1 MLVRSVAFERIKGSP
16 ASTPQMPICLHPLIR
31 RFLAAGTCLIWIF
44 TSGRGDA
51 ASAPTAVV
59 LSETTL
65 VENSPP
71 ETLVGLLSAVDPDS
85 PTGHVFELVDGNND
99 ESNVDFLIDG
109 NELRLR
115 DAASA
120 DYEEDPDAYWSIRI
134 EVTDSTGLKYTDVIR
149 IEVVDDRSE
158 DADQDGLTEEAE
170 EDIHGTSDLLY
181 DTDGDGVGDGAELA
195 IGTSPTDP
203 DDWPQT
209 SLLAWG
215 RQKNGE
221 LAVPHNGGYSVLA
234 TGQFHSL
241 AMDHSMQITGWGGRD
256 EYGQLRPPPGLSEVI
271 DLAAGGEY
279 WLDDSAHSLALRRD
293 GTVVGWGFDH
303 DGALDVPEG
312 IGQVVAIA
320 AGRGFSMALRDDGT
334 VATWGINPLGDIQ
347 PPEGLSDVM
356 AVAAGGFRCLA
367 LKGDGTVVEWG
378 NNFDGQ
384 KWHDA
389 AAPAGLRD
397 VVSISAGRFHSLA
410 LRSDG
415 TVAAWGY
422 GANGQTTVPAG
433 LQGVVRIAAGGFH
446 SMALK
451 NDGGVVAWGL
461 NSDGQCN
468 VPVSA
473 QQGVHL
479 IAAGIQHSMAAR
491 RDAGYPAIVSSPRIT
506 GAPATLLEHQVQVAD
521 AGGAAL
527 EFSAI
532 GLPPG
537 LSIHPT
543 SGLISGFVST
553 AIRRSVRI
561 HVMTPYGLLSQ
572 VAWIRVSEG
581 SPPTSITL
589 TPALLEEN
597 KPAGTEVGILTVA
610 DPDAGDAHAFEW
622 VDGPGSDDNDMFR
635 IEGNRLILIDDLA
648 RDFEQ
653 DPTDF
658 SIRIRALDSSLNDH
672 EAVITLDFT
681 NDGNED
687 ADADGLTE
695 QEEASSLTSDLKKD
709 TDGDGFG
716 DRFEILRGSSPV
728 NGTDVPTGRMLM
740 EWGDAPLG
748 NGATPVAGDDVIDIA
763 AGGGHSVLLRSNGTV
778 VCRGDDEY
786 GQATPP
792 VGLNTV
798 IAVAAGR
805 FHSLALKYNGTVVAW
820 GNNDANQCSVPLG
833 LNNIV
838 AIAAGAYHC
847 LALGQDGYVTAWGYN
862 EQGQANVPVTLD
874 NVVEISAGGF
884 HSLAL
889 KNDGSVV
896 AWGTDWHDINRVPDG
911 LTGVTAISAGG
922 YHSLALRYDGTVV
935 AWGDWEHGQTKPPDN
950 LTGVTSISAGWLHNL
965 ALLPDGTVKT
975 WGNLL
980 EGRLDVPPEA
990 VHVRRIA
997 AGGRHNFVIRQQT
1010 GFPGFADTQ
1019 PLRGWPGGMVDRTY
1033 SIANANAYSFSA
1045 WGAPDDLVFDPFTG
1059 RISGLVANGRRRAMR
1074 VLSETYEGAFSRVFW
1089 INTADGSPPVLL
1101 SLSHS
1106 SIIENAPA
1114 GTAVGS
1120 LETIDPDP
1128 GDSHVYRLEFTNEA
1142 PDSFRFVI
1150 EGNQLLTRYR
1160 MGADY
1165 EAGDPR
1171 LFIRVTATDTGG
1183 NNYSHDFVLDLLDDR
1198 NEDKDED
1205 GISQGV
1211 EEDQLGTTDLVS
1223 GDFARS
1229 DTDKDGLTAI
1239 IEYAFNMDPLVA
1251 GPPVYVVPGGNSI
1264 QGLPAVNLMGAGPA
1278 DSRLRLEY
1286 IRRVNGS
1293 VKYTPQFSSSL
1304 APADWVDAST
1314 RVLVTPI
1321 DDTWERCVVEDDV
1334 PVSQS
1339 SRRFARVAVNAITW
1353 VDIDGDGVSR
1363 SMEESVFGTSDDVFT
1378 DFRTSDTD
1386 GDGVPGMIEHAF
1398 NLNPKIA
1405 GPPLIL
1411 PPNQMAGLP
1420 SITVAADGEGQSRL
1434 RIEFIRQTG
1443 SPLTYKA
1450 QFSSDIAEGN
1460 WLSVDESRLEIIAT
1474 SPGWER
1480 CVAWDGELLSSQS
1493 RRFGRVA
1500 VSW

>member
-1 MLVRSVAFERIKGSP
+1 
-16 ASTPQMPICLHPLIR
+16 
-31 RFLAAGTCLIWIF
+31 
-44 TSGRGDA
+44 
-51 ASAPTAVV
+51 
-59 LSETTL
+59 
-65 VENSPP
+65 
-71 ETLVGLLSAVDPDS
+71 VGYLSAVDPDS
-85 PTGHVFELVDGNND
+85 PAGHVFDFAKGDGDGDNGG
-99 ESNVDFLIDG
+99 FLIEG
-109 NELRLR
+109 NELRLQYE
-115 DAASA
+115 AAA
-120 DYEEDPDAYWSIRI
+120 DYEADPAAFWSLRIR
-134 EVTDSTGLKYTDVIR
+134 VTDVTGLQFTAVIQIR
-149 IEVVDDRSE
+149 VADDRSE
-158 DADQDGLTEEAE
+158 DFDQDGLTESAE
-170 EDIHGTSDLLY
+170 EDVHGTSDMLY
-181 DTDGDGVGDGAELA
+181 DTDGDGVGDGAEVA
-195 IGTSPTDP
+195 IGTSPANP

-215 RQKNGE
+215 RQRDGE
-221 LAVPHNGGYSVLA
+221 LAVPRTGGYGVLA
-234 TGQFHSL
+234 AGQYHSL
-241 AMDHSMQITGWGGRD
+241 AMDYQLNVTGWGGRN
-256 EYGQLRPPPGLSEVI
+256 EYGQLKPPEGLDDVI
-271 DLAAGGEY
+271 ALAAGGEF
-279 WLDDSAHSLALRRD
+279 WPDDSAHSLALRRD
-293 GTVVGWGFDH
+293 GTVVGWGYDH
-303 DGALDVPEG
+303 DGLLVVPDG
-312 IGQVVAIA
+312 IGRVVSIA
-320 AGRGFSMALRDDGT
+320 AGRGISIALRDDGT
-334 VATWGINPLGDIQ
+334 VVTWGRNPMAEIQ
-347 PPEGLSDVM
+347 PPAGLSDVV
-356 AVAAGGFRCLA
+356 AVSAGGFRCLA
-367 LKGDGTVVEWG
+367 LKGDGTLVEWG
-378 NNFDGQ
+378 SNFDGE

-397 VVSISAGRFHSLA
+397 IVSISAGRFHSLA
-410 LRSDG
+410 ARSDG
-415 TVAAWGY
+415 TVVAWGY

-433 LQGVVRIAAGGFH
+433 LQGVIHVAAGGFH
-446 SMALK
+446 SLALK
-451 NDGGVVAWGL
+451 GDGGVVAWGS

-491 RDAGYPAIVSSPRIT
+491 RNAGYPAIVSSPRIT
-506 GAPATLLEHQVQVAD
+506 GAPDTLLEHQVQVAD

-572 VAWIRVSEG
+572 AAWIRVSEG

-589 TPALLEEN
+589 APALLEEN
-597 KPAGTEVGILTVA
+597 NPAGTEVGILTVA
-610 DPDAGDAHAFEW
+610 DPDAGDAHSFEW
-622 VDGPGSDDNDMFR
+622 VDGAGSHDNDMFR

-658 SIRIRALDSSLNDH
+658 SIRIRALDPSLNDH

-681 NDGNED
+681 NDRSED
-687 ADADGLTE
+687 ADGDGLTE
-695 QEEASSLTSDLKKD
+695 EEEGFRLTSDLKKD
-709 TDGDGFG
+709 TDGDGYD

-728 NGTDVPTGRMLM
+728 NGTDGPVGRMLM
-740 EWGDAPLG
+740 EWGDAPLAP
-748 NGATPVAGDDVIDIA
+748 GATPLEGDDVIAIA
-763 AGGGHSVLLRSNGTV
+763 AGGAHSIMLQSNGTIF
-778 VCRGDDEY
+778 CRGDDGE

-792 VGLNTV
+792 AGLQDV
-798 IAVAAGR
+798 IAVAAGWL
-805 FHSLALKYNGTVVAW
+805 HSLALKRDGTVVAW
-820 GNNDANQCSVPLG
+820 GNNAESQCDVPPG
-833 LNNIV
+833 LAGVV
-838 AIAAGAYHC
+838 AIAAGGFHS
-847 LALGQDGYVTAWGYN
+847 LALGQDGRVTAWGCN
-862 EQGQANVPVTLD
+862 EQGQSGVPAFLE

-889 KNDGSVV
+889 RHDGSVV
-896 AWGTDWHDINRVPDG
+896 AWGTAWRDINKVPDG
-911 LTGVTAISAGG
+911 LTGVTGISAGG
-922 YHSLALRYDGTVV
+922 YHSLALKHDGTVV
-935 AWGDWEHGQTKPPDN
+935 AWGDWEEGQTTVPGD
-950 LTGVTSISAGWLHNL
+950 LTGVTSIAAGWLHNL
-965 ALLPDGTVKT
+965 AMRADGSVRA

-980 EGRLDVPPEA
+980 NGRLEVPPEA
-990 VHVRRIA
+990 AHVRGIA
-997 AGGRHNFVIRQQT
+997 AGVRHNLAICQEA
-1010 GFPGFADTQ
+1010 GFPGFPDTL
-1019 PLRGWPGGMVDRTY
+1019 PIRGRPGGSVDNTCA
-1033 SIANANAYSFSA
+1033 IANSNALGYSA
-1045 WGAPDDLVFDPFTG
+1045 MGLPEDLVLDPLTG
-1059 RISGLVANGRRRAMR
+1059 RIGGLVVNGRRRATR
-1074 VLSETYEGAFSRVFW
+1074 VMAATDEGVISRVFW
-1089 INTADGSPPVLL
+1089 INTADGSPPLLL

-1106 SIIENAPA
+1106 SVIENAPM

-1128 GDSHVYRLEFTNEA
+1128 GDSHVYHLEFTNEG

-1183 NNYSHDFVLDLLDDR
+1183 NTYSQDMVLDLLDDR
-1198 NEDKDED
+1198 NEDADED
-1205 GISQGV
+1205 GFNQAL
-1211 EEDQLGTTDLVS
+1211 EEDVLGTTDLVS
-1223 GDFARS
+1223 GDFATS

-1239 IEYAFNMDPLVA
+1239 IEYAFNMDPLLA
-1251 GPPVYVVPGGNSI
+1251 GSPVYVVPGGNSI
-1264 QGLPAVNLMGAGPA
+1264 QGLPAVNLMGACPA

-1293 VKYTPQFSSSL
+1293 LSYTPQFSSGL
-1304 APADWVDAST
+1304 APAGWVDAST

-1339 SRRFARVAVNAITW
+1339 SRRFARVAVSSITW

-1411 PPNQMAGLP
+1411 PPNQMAGMP
-1420 SITVAADGEGQSRL
+1420 SITVAADGEGQFRL

-1443 SPLTYKA
+1443 SLLTYKA
-1450 QFSSDIAEGN
+1450 QFSSHIAEGN

-1480 CVAWDGELLSSQS
+1480 CVAWDSEPLLSQS